1 MWINLNF
8 NWEFSSKY
16 GHERQTADKKLVQSN
31 FWSSYQMQ
39 KSMDLRSSI
48 LKDAK
53 KWSRCKTRQKE
64 VSNILCC
71 EQRKYIRYTMSET
84 EHDYQN
90 YKTRSLYKN
99 VNILKNY

>member
-53 KWSRCKTRQKE
+53 NDHAVKLDKK
-64 VSNILCC
+64 
-71 EQRKYIRYTMSET
+71 K
-84 EHDYQN
+84 
-90 YKTRSLYKN
+90 
-99 VNILKNY
+99 